1 MNTSRREQE
10 QAPRRTPSQ
19 RANHS
24 RKRPPVAKNAKRRVP
39 SALWAVLG
47 IILGLLLSAV
57 SGVYIIYADMMSRVT
72 QFDPI
77 DDAMLSAPNLLLTQ
91 FPEVLMADNI
101 PGDINIIDDPI
112 DDPEATIDPSTLE
125 TDAEPTLPEQD
136 PVPSEWQNIPT
147 GQGEVKVR
155 PMNNVENILLFGVD
169 TRGQGYRGRSDTII
183 IASINHNTRTIT
195 FVSLFRG
202 IEVKIPGYS
211 EPTLLNAAYAY
222 GGPRLAMQTVEAN
235 FGIPI
240 KGFLTFNFSSLQNL
254 VNAVNGVK
262 ITMTAAEA
270 RALDA
275 SPGLNLVTGWGAL
288 QYARLRKIDTDFHRN
303 QRQRTVIDAILN
315 RVAEGGATTL
325 YNAAT
330 VVLSNSL
337 TNLNLNSYVMNAQTL
352 LSYSRRQT
360 QVPIWYGAGKETFR
374 KYNRYGQEVWPLN
387 DKQKTADRIYNYLM
401 N

>member
-1 MNTSRREQE
+1 MNTSRKEQE
-10 QAPRRTPSQ
+10 QSSRRMPSQ
-19 RANHS
+19 RANNS
-24 RKRPPVAKNAKRRVP
+24 RRHLPSAKKPKRRVP

-72 QFDPI
+72 HFDPV
-77 DDAMLSAPNLLLTQ
+77 DDALLAAPNLLLTQ

-101 PGDINIIDDPI
+101 PGDIDIIDDPV
-112 DDPEATIDPSTLE
+112 ETSDPSILE
-125 TDAEPTLPEQD
+125 TDAEPTLPQQD
-136 PVPSEWQNIPT
+136 PVPSDWQNIPT

-155 PMNNVENILLFGVD
+155 PMNNVENIMLFGVD
-169 TRGQGYRGRSDTII
+169 TRGQNYRGRSDTMI

-222 GGPRLAMQTVEAN
+222 GGPRLAIQTVEAN

-240 KGFLTFNFSSLQNL
+240 KGFVTFNFSSLQKL
-254 VNAVNGVK
+254 VDAVNGVN
-262 ITMTAAEA
+262 ITLTEAETRVIGGSPGVNLLSGW
-270 RALDA
+270 RALEY
-275 SPGLNLVTGWGAL
+275 S
-288 QYARLRKIDTDFHRN
+288 RLRKIDTDFHRN
-303 QRQRTVIDAILN
+303 LRQRNVIEAILT
-315 RVAEGGATTL
+315 RVAEGNATTL

-330 VVLSNSL
+330 VVLANSA

-352 LSYSRRQT
+352 LSYSRRQM
-360 QVPIWYGAGKETFR
+360 QVPIWYGSGKETFK
-374 KYNRYGQEVWPLN
+374 KYNRYGQEVWPLY
-387 DKQKTADRIYNYLM
+387 DKQKTADRIYNFLM